1 MRKLKMRRDAP
12 RAGSQSTPKLR
23 VVIVGR
29 PNVGK
34 STLFNRLYGRRRALV
49 HDLPGVTR
57 DRLEERTIWH
67 EYGQEIPVA
76 VIDTG
81 GLGGEFFA
89 EEIAEQVSIAV
100 ESADVI
106 LFVVDGQMGVTP
118 QDETV
123 LKELQISGVI
133 GRSERR
139 VLDKRVPIV
148 VVVNKVDVE
157 IHEDRIHDFYSLGL
171 DHVVTISAEHGRGID
186 DLKLLALELTGNRG
200 DTKNLSEEIQ
210 DPAAFDSDEN
220 NLETLGEELPS
231 EDEALPLDRI
241 PRIAIVGKPNVGKS
255 TFINALLGEKRMIV
269 SPIAGTTIDSI
280 DSEIEFIRGKDGESA
295 KKIVFIDTAGIRRKN
310 KTEQGVEV
318 LSVVQTR
325 KALERCDVALL
336 MMDGEIGV
344 TDQDEKISGLIEEV
358 GCSVVLVLNKWDTQQ
373 GKKGFER
380 DVAAEIIRKKMAYLK
395 YAPLMFISA
404 KQGKGFEELPELIDD
419 ILTQRQ
425 LKLTTKEL
433 TQWIRDESKIHNPKD
448 VKFYYCHQSG
458 RHPPTFVCHVS
469 DPKKIHYSLSRH
481 FLNAMREK
489 WGFMGSPIRLHFVKS
504 EHVKK

>member
-1 MRKLKMRRDAP
+1 MRKLKMRREDP
-12 RAGSQSTPKLR
+12 RLGSQTTPRLR
-23 VVIVGR
+23 VVIAGR

-49 HDLPGVTR
+49 HDMPGVTR
-57 DRLEERTIWH
+57 DRLEERTLWFDH
-67 EYGQEIPVA
+67 GQEIPVA
-76 VIDTG
+76 LIDTG

-89 EEIAEQVSIAV
+89 DEIAEQVTIAV

-118 QDETV
+118 QDESI
-123 LKELQISGVI
+123 LKELQISGVA
-133 GRSERR
+133 
-139 VLDKRVPIV
+139 KRVPMV
-148 VVVNKVDVE
+148 VVVNKVDVQV
-157 IHEDRIHDFYSLGL
+157 HEDRIHDFYSLGL
-171 DHVVTISAEHGRGID
+171 ENVVTISAEHGRGID
-186 DLKLLALELTGNRG
+186 DLKTLVLELTGNRPIRATAS
-200 DTKNLSEEIQ
+200 DDAIPEHEPEQDDDDISEIDETDLGFNSDFSSDLESEIEE
-210 DPAAFDSDEN
+210 P
-220 NLETLGEELPS
+220 TLN
-231 EDEALPLDRI
+231 RI
-241 PRIAIVGKPNVGKS
+241 PRITVVGKPNVGKS

-280 DSEIEFIRGKDGESA
+280 DSEIEFMRGDEI
-295 KKIVFIDTAGIRRKN
+295 KKIIFVDTAGIRRKS

-336 MMDGEIGV
+336 VMDGELGV

-404 KQGKGFEELPELIDD
+404 KQGKGFDELPELIED

-433 TQWIRDESKIHNPKD
+433 TQWIREESKIHNPKD

-469 DPKKIHYSLSRH
+469 EPKKIHYSLSRH

-504 EHVKK
+504 ENA